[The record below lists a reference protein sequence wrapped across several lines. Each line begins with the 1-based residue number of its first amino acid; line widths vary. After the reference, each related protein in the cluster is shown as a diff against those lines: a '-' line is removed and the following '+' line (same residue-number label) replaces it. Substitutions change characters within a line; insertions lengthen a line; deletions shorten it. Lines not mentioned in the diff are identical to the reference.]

1 MTDPVDIDL
10 SIVVPSARE
19 TPGDLIESLLTQA
32 TNGDE
37 LILVKDTAWHEG
49 NWSLGVTPAETRSG
63 VTGQQNSTDT
73 PGWAAAEQV
82 RVEQTH
88 GGAAVARNTG
98 WRSATNDR
106 ILFLDDDIE
115 VRAGFLQAVRRSVSR
130 NPDSNVVGFRIVSP
144 PPETDWERMGEETLT
159 LDRGQKRR
167 TSDGTAVRI
176 QDVWLYGSGG
186 AFAATRSVLE
196 RTNGFKDHLGAGRPY
211 GGTADMEF
219 LWHASHHG
227 PISYDGDVSV
237 LHAHPRTRNEW
248 ANKLI
253 DYGRGLGFLAGAIET
268 EDSRT
273 HALGYCSFIREAL
286 ETTGFSSLP
295 DRKQRLAKRSID
307 AAVTETIR
315 TLTLS
320 WEAVSMKVAC
330 SQYCVGGTE

>member
-1 MTDPVDIDL
+1 MTDPDDVDL
-10 SIVVPSARE
+10 SVVIPSARD
-19 TPGDLIESLLTQA
+19 TPEALIESLLTQA

-49 NWSLGVTPAETRSG
+49 NWSLGATPAETHSG
-63 VTGQQNSTDT
+63 ATGRQNSTET
-73 PGWAAAEQV
+73 IGWAAAEQL
-82 RVEQTH
+82 RVEHTH

-98 WRSATNDR
+98 WRSATNER

-115 VRAGFLQAVRRSVSR
+115 VRTGFLEAVRRSASR
-130 NPDSNVVGFRIVSP
+130 TPESNVVGFRIVSP

-159 LDRGQKRR
+159 LDRGEQRR

-186 AFAATRSVLE
+186 AFVATRSVLE
-196 RTNGFKDHLGAGRPY
+196 ATNGFKDYLGAGRPY
-211 GGTADMEF
+211 GGIADIEF

-227 PISYDGDVSV
+227 TISYDGDVSV
-237 LHAHPRTRNEW
+237 RHPHPGTQNDW

-268 EDSRT
+268 DDSRT

-286 ETTGFSSLP
+286 ETTAFSTLS
-295 DRKQRLAKRSID
+295 DRNQRLAKRSID
-307 AAVTETIR
+307 VAVTETIR
-315 TLTLS
+315 TLTFAWGS
-320 WEAVSMKVAC
+320 VSMTTPC
-330 SQYCVGGTE
+330 SQDCAGGTE